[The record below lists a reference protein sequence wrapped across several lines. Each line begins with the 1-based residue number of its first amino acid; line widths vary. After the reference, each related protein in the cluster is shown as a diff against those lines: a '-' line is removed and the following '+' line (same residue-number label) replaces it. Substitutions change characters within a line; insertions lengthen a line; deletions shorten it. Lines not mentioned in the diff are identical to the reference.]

1 MEERLEERPTI
12 KENSKSNVVLQVE
25 NVGGLVHENV
35 IDVLTPSKYLFS
47 SGPDESVAGD
57 HARD

>member
-1 MEERLEERPTI
+1 MEERPTI